1 MPTITETIG
10 CRFFS
15 CRQLRQPYFLSL
27 DVGLGNEK
35 LYFLMDGHRLGIEH
49 AGHNGYSA
57 EKSPYYSNMALYSRY
72 LSSLRIFR
80 STQFILVS
88 ENLNFFVDLNFRPFA
103 KHLYFLNSNI
113 PQ

>member
-15 CRQLRQPYFLSL
+15 CRQLRQPYFLGL

-35 LYFLMDGHRLGIEH
+35 LYFSMDGRQSGIEH
-49 AGHNGYSA
+49 AGDNGYSS

-72 LSSLRIFR
+72 LFSQVKRI
-80 STQFILVS
+80 
-88 ENLNFFVDLNFRPFA
+88 
-103 KHLYFLNSNI
+103 
-113 PQ
+113 